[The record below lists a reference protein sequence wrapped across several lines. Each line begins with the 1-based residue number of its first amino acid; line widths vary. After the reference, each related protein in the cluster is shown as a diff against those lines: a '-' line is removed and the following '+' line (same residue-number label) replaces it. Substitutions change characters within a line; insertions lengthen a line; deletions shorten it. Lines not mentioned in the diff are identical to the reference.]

1 MYVCDFITALPTA
14 VLCCTQGY
22 AETAE
27 GFSENHVERLFL
39 FAVIWGFGGALS
51 VEEQV
56 DLSNLLKSLT
66 NGLPDDDSAV
76 SVFDYYVDES
86 GEWDVWQT
94 WYETQYLQCCSNA
107 CCARLVWKAC

>member
-1 MYVCDFITALPTA
+1 MTPFQSFY
-14 VLCCTQGY
+14 CTQGY

-27 GFSENHVERLFL
+27 VFSENHVERLFL
-39 FAVIWGFGGALS
+39 FAVIWGFGGALG
-51 VEEQV
+51 VEEQM

-66 NGLPDDDSAV
+66 TGLPDDDSAV

-94 WYETQYLQCCSNA
+94 WYETYSSA
-107 CCARLVWKAC
+107 CVV

>member
-1 MYVCDFITALPTA
+1 M
-14 VLCCTQGY
+14 QGY

-27 GFSENHVERLFL
+27 AFSDNHVERLFL

-56 DLSNLLKSLT
+56 NLSDLLKSLT

-94 WYETQYLQCCSNA
+94 WYVHVQYVCVYTVSQHVSG
-107 CCARLVWKAC
+107 

>member
-1 MYVCDFITALPTA
+1 M
-14 VLCCTQGY
+14 
-22 AETAE
+22 
-27 GFSENHVERLFL
+27 
-39 FAVIWGFGGALS
+39 
-51 VEEQV
+51 EEQV

-94 WYETQYLQCCSNA
+94 WYETQYLLCCSNA

>member
-1 MYVCDFITALPTA
+1 M
-14 VLCCTQGY
+14 
-22 AETAE
+22 
-27 GFSENHVERLFL
+27 ERLFL
-39 FAVIWGFGGALS
+39 FSVIWGFGGALGI
-51 VEEQV
+51 EEQV

-94 WYETQYLQCCSNA
+94 WYETQFLMFSEQFSLQRQRGGGNC
-107 CCARLVWKAC
+107 RMF